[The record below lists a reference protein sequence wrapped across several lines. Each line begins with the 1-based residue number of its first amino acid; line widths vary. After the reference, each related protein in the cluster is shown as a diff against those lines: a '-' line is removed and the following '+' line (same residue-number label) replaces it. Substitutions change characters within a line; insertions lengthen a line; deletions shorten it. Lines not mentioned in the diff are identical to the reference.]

1 MRMDNPIFITF
12 YTITRLL
19 CAFSLVVD
27 RDLLKNTQTD
37 GVKSTSDDNAMT
49 SSVIYYST
57 HTEKCYLFVICYYNG
72 QTTRYQFE
80 EAAYNCIHL
89 KN

>member
-1 MRMDNPIFITF
+1 MDNPIFNTF

-19 CAFSLVVD
+19 CAFSLFVD

-37 GVKSTSDDNAMT
+37 GVKSTSDHNATT

-57 HTEKCYLFVICYYNG
+57 HIIIVHFYSYDG
-72 QTTRYQFE
+72 QTAMYQFE
-80 EAAYNCIHL
+80 EAACNCIHL